1 MKRIAIIAAVIAI
14 AFIIGIS
21 SLGPYVP
28 EHEICK
34 GTAACFSGIVTQV
47 TDGDTIKVDGKPIRL
62 ALISTPELHER
73 GGIGAR
79 EFTLEFCPV
88 GSVAIVDQD
97 DGQRDG
103 SFGRMIAAVYCGDNL
118 LNSGLLDFRKGTID
132 ERFCRTSEFSGED
145 WVKRHG
151 C

>member
-14 AFIIGIS
+14 ALIIGIS
-21 SLGPYVP
+21 SLGPDVP

-34 GTAACFSGIVTQV
+34 GAAACFSGTVTEV
-47 TDGDTIKVDGKPIRL
+47 IDGDTIKVDGKSIRL
-62 ALISTPELHER
+62 ALVSSPELHES

-79 EFTLEFCPV
+79 EFTFGVCPV
-88 GSVAIVDQD
+88 GSVAIVDED
-97 DGQRDG
+97 DGQKEG
-103 SFGRMIAAVYCGDNL
+103 SFGRMIGVVYCGDNL
-118 LNSGLLDFRKGTID
+118 LNSELLDFRKATID
-132 ERFCRTSEFSGED
+132 ERFCSTSEFSGED